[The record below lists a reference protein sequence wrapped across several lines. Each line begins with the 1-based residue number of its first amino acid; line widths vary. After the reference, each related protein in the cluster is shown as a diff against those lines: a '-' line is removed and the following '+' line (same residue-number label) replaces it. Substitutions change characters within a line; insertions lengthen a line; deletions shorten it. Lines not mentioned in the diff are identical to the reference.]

1 MEWQSRMDV
10 TIWRIGDCLSLKMCR
25 FNESWYYGGN
35 RKTMHPI
42 IFWRLTCWINKW
54 VWLKNGCY
62 ARLNETFSF
71 WKGRWISKYWAFRY
85 LSSGPEIYLS
95 AHTWELS
102 IWNWQQAIAGPNVL
116 ATYGV
121 DCRRSKEPTGNL
133 RGSSS
138 LLRSSAFHPLWE
150 LSWLTSH
157 ARDLLLM
164 NWSFKWASCRKE
176 GRADKCFSKNIPDLL
191 FNFTPSSSCSSASQ
205 LTSWS
210 AVVICFPCSGIG
222 ASGKDE
228 KVHD

>member
-85 LSSGPEIYLS
+85 LSSGPEIYLCPYLRTEHMKLTTGYCWTQCS
-95 AHTWELS
+95 CHMWCGLQKIQGTYWKLTWLILLIEVFCIPSSLRT
-102 IWNWQQAIAGPNVL
+102 VL
-116 ATYGV
+116 ADQPCPG
-121 DCRRSKEPTGNL
+121 
-133 RGSSS
+133 
-138 LLRSSAFHPLWE
+138 
-150 LSWLTSH
+150 
-157 ARDLLLM
+157 
-164 NWSFKWASCRKE
+164 
-176 GRADKCFSKNIPDLL
+176 
-191 FNFTPSSSCSSASQ
+191 
-205 LTSWS
+205 S
-210 AVVICFPCSGIG
+210 AV
-222 ASGKDE
+222 DE
-228 KVHD
+228 LKF